1 MSSFPGERLAAPSR
15 LDTLRRGS
23 TSTSLRSSRSA
34 LDLLSGSSS
43 HSQGHATTALA
54 SDPMAS
60 HIGTPSVASS
70 ASSVMNVS
78 VDDGSSGMVVTAG
91 DALEVEGELVVPST
105 TTTADGV
112 EVGDANTALKE
123 ALKKT
128 LIQSNDMTQR
138 AKRDRSFSM
147 VGGTET
153 PSNIVTTTTTTIRA
167 SPKVYKPRQYF
178 VLTSAGKP
186 VFVSRRGSSKT
197 TEDDITSAMGIM
209 QAIIS
214 IYADDGDKIRCINA
228 GSTRITFLLRPPLYY
243 VCVSPWGEPESVTR
257 LHLEYLHLQ
266 ILSVVTG
273 SQLSRIFEKRTNF
286 DLRRLLDGT
295 ERFLHSLLTQL
306 ELDMGMITSSLN
318 VVRIDPL
325 VRAKVAEVMVPPKD
339 LKFNPNGFLHTYVS
353 YLVEPDTASVEER
366 PARPALVE
374 QKTKPLLVATPKQGS
389 TVEGRPAE
397 TPEGGSSPSRA
408 EGGDEGKVVEDIT
421 SPVDISAD
429 TPTSISLREPP
440 IPTETASIRS
450 SREGEESE
458 TKDSTQAPSP
468 PAPVPKV
475 SLAIVTADREG
486 FEKVRDWASK
496 VINSLTTKALLT
508 PVFAAAKTQ
517 DILCTSLGIPG
528 LRHFIYKSRNHVQL
542 VVPGWEDPYV
552 DADEKRRL
560 ITLYQIVHDAVHARS
575 GQPGGPLKLYFV
587 KTEEECM
594 LGWITT
600 PFELYVTTSPKLPKS
615 AVVSAANAV
624 SRWVKKHE
632 GELVLR
638 DAPVF

>member
-1 MSSFPGERLAAPSR
+1 
-15 LDTLRRGS
+15 
-23 TSTSLRSSRSA
+23 
-34 LDLLSGSSS
+34 
-43 HSQGHATTALA
+43 
-54 SDPMAS
+54 MAS
-60 HIGTPSVASS
+60 YVGTPSVASS
-70 ASSVMNVS
+70 ASSVVNVS
-78 VDDGSSGMVVTAG
+78 VDDGGSGSGMVVTGG

-105 TTTADGV
+105 IATADG
-112 EVGDANTALKE
+112 GDVNTALKE
-123 ALKKT
+123 TLKKT
-128 LIQSNDMTQR
+128 LMQSNGGKDMTQR
-138 AKRDRSFSM
+138 AKQDRSFSL
-147 VGGTET
+147 VGGTQT
-153 PSNIVTTTTTTIRA
+153 PINIAATATASIRA
-167 SPKVYKPRQYF
+167 SPRVSKPRQYF

-197 TEDDITSAMGIM
+197 TDDDITSAMGIM

-214 IYADDGDKIRCINA
+214 IYADDGDKIRCLNA

-243 VCVSPWGEPESVTR
+243 VCVSSWGEPESVTR

-273 SQLSRIFEKRTNF
+273 SQLARIFEKRTNF

-318 VVRIDPL
+318 VVRIDPM

-339 LKFNPNGFLHTYVS
+339 LKAHLHILLNTLSRSSLSSVTGPDASTWLPICLPKFNPNGFLHTYVS
-353 YLVEPDTASVEER
+353 YLVEPAVGSPEGER
-366 PARPALVE
+366 TARPALVA
-374 QKTKPLLVATPKQGS
+374 QRTKPLLVATPKQSGTQES
-389 TVEGRPAE
+389 RTAKAAE
-397 TPEGGSSPSRA
+397 EVSSPTKE
-408 EGGDEGKVVEDIT
+408 EGEDEGKEAQDRT

-429 TPTSISLREPP
+429 IPISTSQQDPLNTDEAGSK
-440 IPTETASIRS
+440 ETSKEGQE
-450 SREGEESE
+450 EGE
-458 TKDSTQAPSP
+458 TKSSGPPP
-468 PAPVPKV
+468 PAATPVPKV
-475 SLAIVTADREG
+475 SLAVVTADREG

-496 VINSLTTKALLT
+496 VINTLIATSLLT
-508 PVFAAAKTQ
+508 PVFTAAKTQ
-517 DILCTSLGIPG
+517 DILCTTLGIPG
-528 LRHFIYKSRNHVQL
+528 LRHFIYKSRSHVQL
-542 VVPGWEDPYV
+542 VVPGWEDPYA
-552 DADEKRRL
+552 DPDEKRRL

-587 KTEEECM
+587 KTEEECI